1 MRSGVF
7 ARYWAAA
14 TVSSF
19 GTSVTAVAMPVL
31 LVQTLQASPTEVGL
45 VNAAQFVPCAVLG
58 LIAGVENSNE
68 MGYWQALT
76 PIRCSAG

>member
-1 MRSGVF
+1 MGSGVF

-31 LVQTLQASPTEVGL
+31 LVQTLQASTEVGF
-45 VNAAQFVPCAVLG
+45 VNAAHFVPYAVLG

-68 MGYWQALT
+68 MGYCQALT